1 MLVEHYTT
9 LPDLTAKA
17 ATATSNFFQYFLTQ
31 WGPDSHVSNWFA
43 GAHPFVL
50 TNNQGSEGTQVSFT

>member
-43 GAHPFVL
+43 GAHP
-50 TNNQGSEGTQVSFT
+50 GHPR

>member
-1 MLVEHYTT
+1 MGVLVEHYTT

-43 GAHPFVL
+43 GAHPR
-50 TNNQGSEGTQVSFT
+50 